1 MDFID
6 IYLFFLFFF
15 FVLSIACHE
24 FIEALNKCHQ
34 KQFYKRMFG
43 VCNNEKD
50 ALTEC
55 LKRASFEAKKHAII
69 KNKEK
74 RDILESKWKQF
85 DDDEEDKI
93 LKIILERQLAKK
105 NKSISTND
113 DSISNQP

>member
-1 MDFID
+1 MHPQLESERFI
-6 IYLFFLFFF
+6 
-15 FVLSIACHE
+15 SCHE

-74 RDILESKWKQF
+74 RGILESKWKQF
-85 DDDEEDKI
+85 DNDEEDKI

-105 NKSISTND
+105 DKSTFASDNSTP
-113 DSISNQP
+113 NQS